1 MTKLSGRIGSN
12 SSEER
17 IVLGLSLGWAGFL
30 LLLDQVSKVVVE
42 STFAKYESRP
52 VIDGFFALT
61 YVTNRGAAWSI
72 LEGHGWL
79 LLLVALLVTI
89 LAIRFMR
96 YLADG
101 YLERYFAIFTV
112 LAGVA
117 GNSIDRIWRGEVVDF
132 FDFYFG
138 RYHYPVFNIADCAI
152 CVGVGIFML
161 STLLRPDP
169 KKRNAPENPQ

>member
-1 MTKLSGRIGSN
+1 MSLFP
-12 SSEER
+12 ER
-17 IVLGLSLGWAGFL
+17 IENGSGAERTVVGLSLGWAGFL
-30 LLLDQVSKVVVE
+30 LLLDQLSKVVVE

-52 VIDGFFALT
+52 LIDGFFSLT

-79 LLLVALLVTI
+79 LLLVALAVTL
-89 LAIRFMR
+89 LAVRFMR

-101 YLERYFAIFTV
+101 YLERYWAIFTV
-112 LAGVA
+112 LSGVA

-132 FDFYFG
+132 FDFYYKT
-138 RYHYPVFNIADCAI
+138 YHYPVFNIADCAI
-152 CVGVGIFML
+152 CAGVAVFML

-169 KKRNAPENPQ
+169 RKKKEAEKAQ